1 MVADIEEL
9 ENLESPSVS
18 CRAVSVA
25 ILTDGVVG
33 CSRVFLRIR
42 LRGSPPLGPGD
53 LVTVLP
59 PGTRN
64 IPQQLCY
71 GLAKSKGARSIDEF
85 ISSASTARRP
95 IPDFKNL
102 DFKNA
107 SGLRKTLKRNF
118 KKQGKVTTAQ
128 GLAQQETITY
138 KQTDCL
144 DGLVATKKP
153 SWTKEICRKFI
164 CRATAFRHSAQSGT
178 KYYQQSLTDL
188 LTACWSVCTQCKLK
202 NQKR

>member
-59 PGTRN
+59 PGTATSHSSCAMGWRSQRVLEVLTSSF
-64 IPQQLCY
+64 PQHL
-71 GLAKSKGARSIDEF
+71 
-85 ISSASTARRP
+85 
-95 IPDFKNL
+95 
-102 DFKNA
+102 
-107 SGLRKTLKRNF
+107 
-118 KKQGKVTTAQ
+118 
-128 GLAQQETITY
+128 QQEDQY
-138 KQTDCL
+138 QTSRILISRMQADS
-144 DGLVATKKP
+144 GKP
-153 SWTKEICRKFI
+153 
-164 CRATAFRHSAQSGT
+164 
-178 KYYQQSLTDL
+178 
-188 LTACWSVCTQCKLK
+188 
-202 NQKR
+202 